1 MEAVDEE
8 MFLNIWIGGMTV
20 GITDQATISSG
31 KSAWC
36 TRTASFSL
44 RLGRLSPQNT
54 IESLAYENV
63 HNQWYGYMQ
72 IWKSDYL
79 LQYYVISCR
88 AQERI

>member
-20 GITDQATISSG
+20 GITYQATISPG
-31 KSAWC
+31 KSWC

-54 IESLAYENV
+54 IEVLSYEHV

-88 AQERI
+88 VQARI